1 MSANC
6 DIKSNKV
13 MQIAN
18 AFRNSEQ
25 PIFKIELIMNQGNTF
40 RFFKNPHLF
49 GIMTIS
55 SYAY

>member
-1 MSANC
+1 MNGNC

-13 MQIAN
+13 IQIAN

-40 RFFKNPHLF
+40 PFFKNPHLF
-49 GIMTIS
+49 GMMTIS
-55 SYAY
+55 YAY

>member
-40 RFFKNPHLF
+40 PFFKNPHLF

-55 SYAY
+55 SY